1 MHQSINQ
8 LINLFIKIQ
17 CLSRFASEA
26 CVYAPDLQQPRS
38 DDDNDKDNG
47 KAPVSSLHRMLL
59 VSASACPPSTHINWL
74 AATEKL
80 RWRLARDF
88 VWEKRRS
95 FAAFW
100 QTAGGPLAAAATF
113 QLAVATTPEE
123 EVALA
128 LVEAQRR
135 AFMIDPNNKTFL
147 LKRMTQVMFSA
158 NPYFRNNIT
167 SFI

>member
-1 MHQSINQ
+1 M
-8 LINLFIKIQ
+8 
-17 CLSRFASEA
+17 SRFASEA

-59 VSASACPPSTHINWL
+59 VSASACPPSTHWL

-135 AFMIDPNNKTFL
+135 AFMIDPKNKAFL
-147 LKRMTQVMFSA
+147 LKRFTQVMFSA
-158 NPYFRNNIT
+158 NPFYRNNIT
-167 SFI
+167 SYI

>member
-1 MHQSINQ
+1 M
-8 LINLFIKIQ
+8 
-17 CLSRFASEA
+17 SRFASEA

-38 DDDNDKDNG
+38 DDNDNDKDKDN
-47 KAPVSSLHRMLL
+47 APVSSLHRMLL
-59 VSASACPPSTHINWL
+59 VSASACPSTHWL

-80 RWRLARDF
+80 RLRFARDF

-128 LVEAQRR
+128 LIEAQRR
-135 AFMIDPNNKTFL
+135 AFMIDPKNKPFL
-147 LKRMTQVMFSA
+147 LKRFTQVMFSA
-158 NPYFRNNIT
+158 NPFYRNHIA
-167 SFI
+167 SYI

>member
-1 MHQSINQ
+1 M
-8 LINLFIKIQ
+8 
-17 CLSRFASEA
+17 SRFASEA

-38 DDDNDKDNG
+38 DDDNDND
-47 KAPVSSLHRMLL
+47 KAPLSSLCRMLL
-59 VSASACPPSTHINWL
+59 VSASACPPSTHWL

-80 RWRLARDF
+80 RVRLARDF

-113 QLAVATTPEE
+113 QLAVAATPEE

-128 LVEAQRR
+128 LIEAQRR
-135 AFMIDPNNKTFL
+135 AFNLDPKNKPFL
-147 LKRMTQVMFSA
+147 LKRLTQVMFSP
-158 NPYFRNNIT
+158 NPFFRNIIA
-167 SFI
+167 SYI